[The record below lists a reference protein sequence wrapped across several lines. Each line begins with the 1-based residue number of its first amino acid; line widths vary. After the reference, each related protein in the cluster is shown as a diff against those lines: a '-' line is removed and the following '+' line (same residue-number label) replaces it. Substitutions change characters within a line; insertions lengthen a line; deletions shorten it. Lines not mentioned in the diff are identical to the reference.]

1 MSAVHL
7 PILPDSDPL
16 KATQSQRRREADDA
30 QSTTS
35 ADSGNGSLNNIS
47 PQFLPFLLAEQDQAV
62 SSSTLSISAFV
73 SFYTLKSSMHD
84 SVHPQMWSSA
94 TEPNEEQATPSL
106 LSSMENQPLI
116 LKEVDEEEVQAKEE
130 RKPSQTWLPSQLL
143 GSDLAA
149 SKGSVCSSSTAL
161 CRICHTECEN
171 ARDPFVSP
179 CRCSGSLLYVHRS
192 CLVHW
197 LELSTR
203 KMVPSPRCE
212 LCGYNY
218 RRRNCINLSSLH
230 FPHISAKDR
239 LLNALFLIVFI
250 IMVVCAVLS
259 IHFLQLSEQYH
270 STLRGYRVVSSSLS
284 DDDVTVVVCSVL
296 FFAAF
301 FIAVFTQYR
310 AEASVCR
317 VLFRC
322 WTTNRNW
329 TIRHYDIRDDPEMLA
344 HRQARFTEDPV
355 VKIGRS
361 SEGTSKV
368 DNCISTANRQLPI
381 TVMETR

>member
-1 MSAVHL
+1 MSTTAATSIVSN
-7 PILPDSDPL
+7 DGDPMPTAA
-16 KATQSQRRREADDA
+16 KSEAAASDDA
-30 QSTTS
+30 DALSTTS
-35 ADSGNGSLNNIS
+35 SDSGNGSLNN
-47 PQFLPFLLAEQDQAV
+47 
-62 SSSTLSISAFV
+62 SSV
-73 SFYTLKSSMHD
+73 HD
-84 SVHPQMWSSA
+84 SSA
-94 TEPNEEQATPSL
+94 RTPPWPLESEPNDEPQASPST
-106 LSSMENQPLI
+106 SFNGESQPLI
-116 LKEVDEEEVQAKEE
+116 VSSVDESAEEDVVWTP
-130 RKPSQTWLPSQLL
+130 RKDL
-143 GSDLAA
+143 GSNLAA

-161 CRICHTECEN
+161 CRICHTECESS
-171 ARDPFVSP
+171 RDPFVSP

-218 RRRNCINLSSLH
+218 RRRNYISLSSLH
-230 FPHISAKDR
+230 FPHLSTTDR
-239 LLNALFLIVFI
+239 LLNLLFVIVLI
-250 IMVVCAVLS
+250 IMIICAVLS

-322 WTTNRNW
+322 WTTNINW

-344 HRQARFTEDPV
+344 QRQARFVETV
-355 VKIGRS
+355 NSRS
-361 SEGTSKV
+361 SRTDGLAKV
-368 DNCISTANRQLPI
+368 ESRISISGQQLPI
-381 TVMETR
+381 TVMEARR

>member
-1 MSAVHL
+1 MPNVST
-7 PILPDSDPL
+7 DGSDPL
-16 KATQSQRRREADDA
+16 KPERPSRSTAGDDADDA
-30 QSTTS
+30 HSTTS
-35 ADSGNGSLNNIS
+35 ADSGNGSLNNSTMHDCARTPPWPLETEPPEEQQAS
-47 PQFLPFLLAEQDQAV
+47 P
-62 SSSTLSISAFV
+62 
-73 SFYTLKSSMHD
+73 SSMF
-84 SVHPQMWSSA
+84 S
-94 TEPNEEQATPSL
+94 TEH
-106 LSSMENQPLI
+106 QPLI
-116 LKEVDEEEVQAKEE
+116 VNDVDESADPKDSEAKGCDSWTP
-130 RKPSQTWLPSQLL
+130 RKEI
-143 GSDLAA
+143 AA
-149 SKGSVCSSSTAL
+149 SVPSRKGSVCSSSTAL

-218 RRRNCINLSSLH
+218 RRRNYINLSSLH
-230 FPHISAKDR
+230 FPHLSTRDR
-239 LLNALFLIVFI
+239 LLNILFVFVFI
-250 IMVVCAVLS
+250 IMVICAVLS

-322 WTTNRNW
+322 WTTNINW

-344 HRQARFTEDPV
+344 QRQARIVENVQST
-355 VKIGRS
+355 KNTAATGQAAA
-361 SEGTSKV
+361 KV
-368 DNCISTANRQLPI
+368 ENRVSVAGRQLPI
-381 TVMETR
+381 TVMEAR

>member
-1 MSAVHL
+1 MSAIAV
-7 PILPDSDPL
+7 PTVSDSEPL
-16 KATQSQRRREADDA
+16 KSERSAAADDTIDA

-35 ADSGNGSLNNIS
+35 ADSGNGSLNN
-47 PQFLPFLLAEQDQAV
+47 
-62 SSSTLSISAFV
+62 
-73 SFYTLKSSMHD
+73 SSMRECAQPDTPPWPLGAEAH
-84 SVHPQMWSSA
+84 
-94 TEPNEEQATPSL
+94 EEQQESPST
-106 LSSMENQPLI
+106 MFPTENQPLI
-116 LKEVDEEEVQAKEE
+116 VKDVDESV
-130 RKPSQTWLPSQLL
+130 PSKNEKNGVCEKWAASQHLSSAL
-143 GSDLAA
+143 TA
-149 SKGSVCSSSTAL
+149 SKGSVCSSSAAL
-161 CRICHTECEN
+161 CRICHTECESS
-171 ARDPFVSP
+171 RDPFVSP

-203 KMVPSPRCE
+203 KMMPSPRCE

-218 RRRNCINLSSLH
+218 RRRNYINLSSLH
-230 FPHISAKDR
+230 FPHLSTRDR
-239 LLNALFLIVFI
+239 LLNILFIIVFI

-322 WTTNRNW
+322 WTTNINW

-344 HRQARFTEDPV
+344 QRQARSIENNLASTKP
-355 VKIGRS
+355 GRS
-361 SEGTSKV
+361 DGSTKM
-368 DNCISTANRQLPI
+368 DNRMPTASRQLPI
-381 TVMETR
+381 TVMEVR

>member
-1 MSAVHL
+1 
-7 PILPDSDPL
+7 
-16 KATQSQRRREADDA
+16 
-30 QSTTS
+30 
-35 ADSGNGSLNNIS
+35 
-47 PQFLPFLLAEQDQAV
+47 
-62 SSSTLSISAFV
+62 
-73 SFYTLKSSMHD
+73 
-84 SVHPQMWSSA
+84 
-94 TEPNEEQATPSL
+94 
-106 LSSMENQPLI
+106 
-116 LKEVDEEEVQAKEE
+116 
-130 RKPSQTWLPSQLL
+130 
-143 GSDLAA
+143 
-149 SKGSVCSSSTAL
+149 L

-218 RRRNCINLSSLH
+218 RRRNYINLSSLH
-230 FPHISAKDR
+230 FPHLSTRDR
-239 LLNALFLIVFI
+239 LLNILFVFVFI
-250 IMVVCAVLS
+250 IMVICAVLS
-259 IHFLQLSEQYH
+259 IHFLQSELNSVFRIEFSIANPAPSNPNDPQKYALR
-270 STLRGYRVVSSSLS
+270 SFRGYRVVSSSLS

-322 WTTNRNW
+322 WTTNINW

-344 HRQARFTEDPV
+344 QRQARIVENVQST
-355 VKIGRS
+355 KNTAATGQAAA
-361 SEGTSKV
+361 KV
-368 DNCISTANRQLPI
+368 ENRVSVAGRQLPI
-381 TVMETR
+381 TVMEAR

>member
-1 MSAVHL
+1 M
-7 PILPDSDPL
+7 
-16 KATQSQRRREADDA
+16 K
-30 QSTTS
+30 
-35 ADSGNGSLNNIS
+35 
-47 PQFLPFLLAEQDQAV
+47 
-62 SSSTLSISAFV
+62 
-73 SFYTLKSSMHD
+73 
-84 SVHPQMWSSA
+84 
-94 TEPNEEQATPSL
+94 ATPSL

-218 RRRNCINLSSLH
+218 RRRNCINEAENSRHMCGDPENCCKKSVSQ
-230 FPHISAKDR
+230 PNDT
-239 LLNALFLIVFI
+239 NFI
-250 IMVVCAVLS
+250 CANRRQFDVHYPDLTGQNLTIM
-259 IHFLQLSEQYH
+259 
-270 STLRGYRVVSSSLS
+270 RGYRVVSSSLS